1 MDGFITHSEDIPR
14 SMDEKT
20 TQSIQKHHVSTYI
33 ILLAINMITITLLF
47 FD

>member
-20 TQSIQKHHVSTYI
+20 TQTIQKHHVSNDRV
-33 ILLAINMITITLLF
+33 A
-47 FD
+47 